1 MRSEELDTKTVVSQE
16 HSAEVN
22 GLENE
27 HSKIVKGN
35 PLTRLMRSITTDPD
49 LSIQLI
55 VIFLTLA
62 SDNMRMDRR
71 IDTMTAKVDAV
82 RNISEVLTNTMRSL
96 KTAAQAP
103 EQIRRLLE

>member
-1 MRSEELDTKTVVSQE
+1 MRSEELDTKTVVSPEQSVKIDGRE
-16 HSAEVN
+16 
-22 GLENE
+22 GD

-35 PLTRLMRSITTDPD
+35 PLTRLMRRITTDPD

-62 SDNMRMDRR
+62 SDNMGMDRR

-96 KTAAQAP
+96 KTATQAP